1 MRRVFNEAMVSTAAL
16 ALLLAVL
23 VSFDA
28 RVRDHVAQS
37 LRVTSI
43 ESAGARFA
51 DTVAVVIDAA
61 RDRTV
66 EHAAM
71 TLFVVAAAVLVVFML
86 RT

>member
-1 MRRVFNEAMVSTAAL
+1 MRRVFNDAVLSAAAL

-28 RVRDHVAQS
+28 RVRDHFAQRVRVADIEG
-37 LRVTSI
+37 TSGRI
-43 ESAGARFA
+43 A
-51 DTVAVVIDAA
+51 DTVAVVFEAA

-71 TLFVVAAAVLVVFML
+71 TLFVAAAVVLVVFML

>member
-1 MRRVFNEAMVSTAAL
+1 MRRVFNEAVVSAAAL

-28 RVRDHVAQS
+28 RVRDHFAHS
-37 LRVTSI
+37 LRVANI
-43 ESAGARFA
+43 ESASARFA
-51 DTVAVVIDAA
+51 DTIAIVVGAA

-71 TLFVVAAAVLVVFML
+71 TLFVVAAAVLVFFML